1 MANLASNP
9 SGSISGQPGP
19 DNTDALGIVNQL
31 KDREMRD
38 FQNKANFMSELSLKQ
53 DRQRMLFDPANA
65 PKNPS
70 LGPQSGGPQQSSGI
84 TPGSQSGQM
93 NPQQTAEM
101 SMRQQGMDLDKAKLA
116 QAGKMGEERIAN
128 QTAQEKLN
136 QQKSDQIHEQKQNE
150 LQAKITEANGK
161 LTQAQA
167 KLEATQGNAE
177 ATLAAHKDLAAA
189 VEERHKLEIDNLNHR
204 FEVTSGQ
211 HQQTIDNL
219 TEQLKQR
226 GNVHEVKKDAQGNEI
241 TTDIKRGSAANMVN
255 MKGRDGKTYPVPAD
269 KAEEAKTHPFFKLDD
284 APAAESDSQVDN
296 GR

>member
-1 MANLASNP
+1 MSNLASNP

-53 DRQRMLFDPANA
+53 DRQRMLFDPN
-65 PKNPS
+65 NPNQDIMGTRT
-70 LGPQSGGPQQSSGI
+70 LNGMTAAMQKPQQSSGI

-136 QQKSDQIHEQKQNE
+136 QQKSDQIHQQKQDE
-150 LQAKITEANGK
+150 LNAKITEANGK
-161 LTQAQA
+161 LSQAQA
-167 KLEATQGNAE
+167 A
-177 ATLAAHKDLAAA
+177 LAAKGVTAEQQLQSHKDLAAA
-189 VEERHKLEIDNLNHR
+189 MEERHKLELAQKDHE
-204 FEVTSGQ
+204 FQKTSDQ

-219 TEQLKQR
+219 TKQLEQKKAPKTTTTSVNPEGTQR
-226 GNVHEVKKDAQGNEI
+226 TTTTQQG
-241 TTDIKRGSAANMVN
+241 G
-255 MKGRDGKTYPVPAD
+255 
-269 KAEEAKTHPFFKLDD
+269 DD
-284 APAAESDSQVDN
+284 ENDPL
-296 GR
+296 GIR

>member
-53 DRQRMLFDPANA
+53 DRQRMLFDPS
-65 PKNPS
+65 NPNQDIMGTRT
-70 LGPQSGGPQQSSGI
+70 LNGMTAAMQKPQQSSGI

-150 LQAKITEANGK
+150 LQAKIKESGDK
-161 LTQAQA
+161 LTQAQKA
-167 KLEATQGNAE
+167 LEDKTLTAEQQLQFHKDAATA
-177 ATLAAHKDLAAA
+177 ATAAHEAEKQRMQLNFDKTHGQMQD
-189 VEERHKLEIDNLNHR
+189 RIDNMTKEL
-204 FEVTSGQ
+204 
-211 HQQTIDNL
+211 D
-219 TEQLKQR
+219 QR
-226 GNVHEVKKDAQGNEI
+226 GKVHEIKKDAQGNEI
-241 TTDIKRGSAANMVN
+241 TTDIQRG
-255 MKGRDGKTYPVPAD
+255 T
-269 KAEEAKTHPFFKLDD
+269 
-284 APAAESDSQVDN
+284 PAASENDPL
-296 GR
+296 GIR